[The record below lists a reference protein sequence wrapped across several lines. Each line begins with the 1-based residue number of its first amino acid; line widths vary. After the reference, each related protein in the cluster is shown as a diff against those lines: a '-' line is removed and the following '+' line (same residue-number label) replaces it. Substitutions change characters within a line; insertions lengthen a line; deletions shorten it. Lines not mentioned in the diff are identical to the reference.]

1 MSDWRDEHP
10 IGFTS
15 ELGLSVEPGP
25 EPDTLAG
32 HALVVPEVCVPD
44 AGVIR
49 PSVLLTW
56 ADILT
61 GSLANQ
67 FTLPRICLTVDLDV
81 RIARPI
87 PVDATLIAV
96 GRILKAG
103 RTVVFGEADFTVEGD
118 DAPAAIALS
127 TFVASPRPQDDISD
141 RDTDVTRLSRARA
154 SAGGPPA
161 PIAELLGTQ
170 VLGDGRVEVDRHPR
184 ILNWAE
190 TVQGGAVAAVAEEA
204 VLALDGAIPPDA
216 LQVRFTGSVRTGPMR
231 ATARRLGPWTRVE
244 VIDAGND
251 GRLAAVALARG
262 V

>member
-1 MSDWRDEHP
+1 MSDWRDEHSM
-10 IGFTS
+10 GFTS
-15 ELGLSVEPGP
+15 ELGLSVERGA

-32 HALVVPEVCVPD
+32 HAVVVPEVCVPD

-81 RIARPI
+81 RIARPL
-87 PVDATLIAV
+87 PVGSSLTAV

-103 RTVVFGEADFTVEGD
+103 RTVVFGEADFTLDGD
-118 DAPAAIALS
+118 DGPAAIAFS
-127 TFVASPRPQDDISD
+127 TFVASPRPGDDVSD
-141 RDTDVTRLSRARA
+141 RDTDPTRLSRARA
-154 SAGGPPA
+154 AVGPPA

-170 VLGDGRVEVDRHPR
+170 VLGDGQVEVARHTR

-204 VLALDGAIPPDA
+204 VLALEGAIPPDA
-216 LQVRFTGSVRTGPMR
+216 LQVRFTGAVRVGPMR
-231 ATARRLGPWTRVE
+231 ATAQRLGPWTRVE
-244 VIDAGND
+244 VVDRGND
-251 GRLAAVALARG
+251 DRLAAVALARS

>member
-1 MSDWRDEHP
+1 MSDWRDEHS

-15 ELGLSVEPGP
+15 ELGLSVEVGA

-32 HALVVPEVCVPD
+32 HAVIVPEVCVPNE
-44 AGVIR
+44 GVVR

-81 RIARPI
+81 RIAKPL
-87 PVDATLIAV
+87 PVGASLTAV

-103 RTVVFGEADFTVEGD
+103 RTVVFGEADFTLDGD
-118 DAPAAIALS
+118 DGPAAVALA
-127 TFVASPRPQDDISD
+127 TFVASPRPQDDIAD
-141 RDTDVTRLSRARA
+141 RDTDIAKLGPTVARV
-154 SAGGPPA
+154 PPA
-161 PIAELLGTQ
+161 PIADLLGTQ
-170 VLGDGRVEVDRHPR
+170 VLGDGRVEVARHPR

-204 VLALDGAIPPDA
+204 VLALEGAIAPDA
-216 LQVRFTGSVRTGPMR
+216 LQVRYTGAVRTGPMR
-231 ATARRLGPWTRVE
+231 ATASRLGAWSRVE
-244 VIDAGND
+244 VRDAGND
-251 GRLAAVALARG
+251 DRLAAVAIARL

>member
-1 MSDWRDEHP
+1 MSDWRDAHS

-15 ELGLSVEPGP
+15 ELGLSVERGAD
-25 EPDTLAG
+25 PDTLAG
-32 HALVVPEVCVPD
+32 HAVVVPEVCVPD
-44 AGVIR
+44 AGVVR

-81 RIARPI
+81 RIARPL
-87 PVDATLIAV
+87 PVGASLNAV

-103 RTVVFGEADFTVEGD
+103 RTVVFGEAAFTLDGD
-118 DAPAAIALS
+118 DAPAAIALA
-127 TFVASPRPQDDISD
+127 TFVASPRPDDDVAD
-141 RDTDVTRLSRARA
+141 RSTDPTRLSHTRAA
-154 SAGGPPA
+154 VGPPE
-161 PIAELLGTQ
+161 PIAELLGTR
-170 VLGDGRVEVDRHPR
+170 VLGDGVVEVERSER

-204 VLALDGAIPPDA
+204 VLALEGAIAPDA
-216 LQVRFTGSVRTGPMR
+216 LQVRFTAAVRVGPMR
-231 ATARRLGPWTRVE
+231 ATARRLGPWTRIE
-244 VIDAGND
+244 VVDRGND
-251 GRLAAVALARG
+251 DRLAAVALARS

>member
-1 MSDWRDEHP
+1 MSDWRDEHSM
-10 IGFTS
+10 GFTS
-15 ELGLSVEPGP
+15 ELGLSVEPGS

-32 HALVVPEVCVPD
+32 HAVVVPEVCVPN
-44 AGVIR
+44 ASVIR

-61 GSLANQ
+61 GSLANE
-67 FTLPRICLTVDLDV
+67 FTMPRICLTVDLDV

-87 PVDATLIAV
+87 PVGASLTAV

-103 RTVVFGEADFTVEGD
+103 RTVVFGEADFTLEGD
-118 DAPAAIALS
+118 DGPAAIALS
-127 TFVASPRPQDDISD
+127 TFVASPRPEDDIGD
-141 RDTDVTRLSRARA
+141 RDTAITRVSRPPAA
-154 SAGGPPA
+154 PGPPA

-170 VLGDGRVEVDRHPR
+170 VLGDGQVEVARRTR

-216 LQVRFTGSVRTGPMR
+216 LQVRYTGAVRVGPMR
-231 ATARRLGPWTRVE
+231 ATARRVGPWTRVE
-244 VIDAGND
+244 VIDAGNED
-251 GRLAAVALARG
+251 RLAAVALARS

>member
-1 MSDWRDEHP
+1 MSDWRDEHS

-15 ELGLSVEPGP
+15 ELGLSVVRGTEPG
-25 EPDTLAG
+25 TLAG
-32 HALVVPEVCVPD
+32 HAVVVPEVCVPD

-61 GSLANQ
+61 GSLANE
-67 FTLPRICLTVDLDV
+67 FTRPRICLTVDLDV
-81 RIARPI
+81 RIARPL
-87 PVDATLIAV
+87 PVGASLGAV

-103 RTVVFGEADFTVEGD
+103 RTVVFGEADFTLEGD
-118 DAPAAIALS
+118 DGPAAIALA
-127 TFVASPRPQDDISD
+127 TFVASPRPEDDIGD
-141 RDTDVTRLSRARA
+141 RDADATRLSRARA
-154 SAGGPPA
+154 AVGPPA

-170 VLGDGRVEVDRHPR
+170 VLGNGQVEVARDAR
-184 ILNWAE
+184 ILNWAG

-204 VLALDGAIPPDA
+204 VLALGGAIPPDA
-216 LQVRFTGSVRTGPMR
+216 LQVRFTGAVRVGPMR
-231 ATARRLGPWTRVE
+231 ATARRVGPWTRVE

-251 GRLAAVALARG
+251 DRLAAVALARA